1 MASAAVKRTRSWP
14 SARNSQWIRIQVRG
28 VVSQQ
33 STARTRTKP
42 LSCALAETIAVG
54 VVALDRVT
62 FAARMS
68 RETNS
73 HAREVVSA
81 VEMHA
86 LHQAASAA
94 SPRARGVRGTPSAR
108 ALNAGRRVWCARSG
122 MVPRSSVRL
131 VISAA
136 VALVLPRVTCAA
148 RMHEGM
154 ASHARAMA
162 VVAVEM
168 HAMHLVASAAS
179 RLGWP

>member
-1 MASAAVKRTRSWP
+1 M
-14 SARNSQWIRIQVRG
+14 G
-28 VVSQQ
+28 
-33 STARTRTKP
+33 TARTRTKP

-81 VEMHA
+81 VEMRA
-86 LHQAASAA
+86 LHQA
-94 SPRARGVRGTPSAR
+94 AR

>member
-1 MASAAVKRTRSWP
+1 M
-14 SARNSQWIRIQVRG
+14 G
-28 VVSQQ
+28 
-33 STARTRTKP
+33 TARTRTEP
-42 LSCALAETIAVG
+42 LSCALAETVAVG
-54 VVALDRVT
+54 VAALHRVIS
-62 FAARMS
+62 AAQMS

-94 SPRARGVRGTPSAR
+94 SPRARGVRGTLSAR
-108 ALNAGRRVWCARSG
+108 ALNAGRRLWCART

-131 VISAA
+131 AISAA
-136 VALVLPRVTCAA
+136 AALVWPRVTSAA
-148 RMHEGM
+148 GMHEAM

-162 VVAVEM
+162 VVVVEM
-168 HAMHLVASAAS
+168 LAMPLVASAAS